1 MQESV
6 SFQSVLSGN
15 VLRHARDA
23 CFLKSVHY
31 ALKNNKTPHQVR
43 AEKDQLKQFHDFI
56 RSQGVETEW
65 NI

>member
-1 MQESV
+1 M
-6 SFQSVLSGN
+6 FYGMP
-15 VLRHARDA
+15 RDA